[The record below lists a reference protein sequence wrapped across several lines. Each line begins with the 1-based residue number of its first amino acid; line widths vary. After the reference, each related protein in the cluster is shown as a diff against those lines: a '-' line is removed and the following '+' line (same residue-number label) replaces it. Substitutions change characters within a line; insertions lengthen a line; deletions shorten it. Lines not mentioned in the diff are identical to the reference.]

1 MAGNAGLRI
10 DHYDW
15 AGGREAML
23 RVGPI
28 GAPIVVAALPL
39 FEEGNRTRAA
49 VLDVLRRL
57 AAQGIAGALPDLPGT
72 GESVVATQD
81 ATLAMWREGFAAACA
96 ALPGPVHVMAW
107 RGGALVD
114 GAAEVASRWYL
125 APTSGSATVR
135 ELERLRRAG
144 GGADFGGN
152 ALSAAMLDGLAVA
165 EPVTT
170 GPLRVVRLES
180 DIKAA
185 DRKLAGVPL
194 WRGSE
199 PGVDAVLQTAV
210 AADVAAW
217 VRAFDACGPLDV
229 GTRPA

>member
-10 DHYDW
+10 DHYNW

-23 RVGPI
+23 RVGPD
-28 GAPIVVAALPL
+28 GAPVVVAALPL

-49 VLDVLRRL
+49 VVDVLRRL

-72 GESVVATQD
+72 GESLVATCD
-81 ATLAMWREGFAAACA
+81 ATVAMWRDSFAAACA
-96 ALPGPVHVMAW
+96 ALAGRVHVMGW

-114 GAAEVASRWYL
+114 GDADVASRWYL
-125 APTSGSATVR
+125 APMSGTSVVR

-152 ALSAAMLDGLAVA
+152 ALSAAMLDGLAGG
-165 EPVTT
+165 EPATAGT
-170 GPLRVVRLES
+170 LRVVRLES
-180 DIKAA
+180 DPKAA
-185 DRKLAGVPL
+185 DRKIAGVPL

-199 PGVDAVLQTAV
+199 PEVDAALQAAV

-217 VRAFDACGPLDV
+217 VRG
-229 GTRPA
+229 